1 MKFTVERD
9 FSSSIHLYKIQ
20 KKYLINVLSSSI
32 FLNFQFKKLAS
43 LSSRYITMMEQ
54 NRNHVPCETLNEWD
68 CTYFSVWWKIKS
80 NSGERDSSRW
90 NRLGDEVNFTWTS
103 STNASSCW
111 ILIRNRLR
119 TTDVAWYTF
128 KYILPRVNILENGHR
143 ILEWTNKLNFSSIVS
158 RTAVLIESSNSS
170 NEFSFMLLWN
180 LLSRSPRLEMNSL
193 MSIFSDNPVNFDRM
207 TGM

>member
-90 NRLGDEVNFTWTS
+90 NRLGDEVN
-103 STNASSCW
+103 
-111 ILIRNRLR
+111 LR
-119 TTDVAWYTF
+119 E
-128 KYILPRVNILENGHR
+128 LPP
-143 ILEWTNKLNFSSIVS
+143 
-158 RTAVLIESSNSS
+158 RTHPPA
-170 NEFSFMLLWN
+170 EF
-180 LLSRSPRLEMNSL
+180 LSVIAYHGCGVIYL
-193 MSIFSDNPVNFDRM
+193 
-207 TGM
+207 

>member
-111 ILIRNRLR
+111 ILIRNRL
-119 TTDVAWYTF
+119 
-128 KYILPRVNILENGHR
+128 PRMWRDIPLSISFFNILKNGHR
-143 ILEWTNKLNFSSIVS
+143 ILEWTSKLNFSHRCENRGVNWEQQ
-158 RTAVLIESSNSS
+158 LIQRIFIHAALKPLVEISKTW
-170 NEFSFMLLWN
+170 NEFINVNILW
-180 LLSRSPRLEMNSL
+180 
-193 MSIFSDNPVNFDRM
+193 
-207 TGM
+207 

>member
-80 NSGERDSSRW
+80 NSGERETHPVGIVWAMRS
-90 NRLGDEVNFTWTS
+90 
-103 STNASSCW
+103 
-111 ILIRNRLR
+111 ILRELPPR
-119 TTDVAWYTF
+119 THPPAEFLSVIAYVPRMWRDIPLSISFHALTF
-128 KYILPRVNILENGHR
+128 
-143 ILEWTNKLNFSSIVS
+143 
-158 RTAVLIESSNSS
+158 
-170 NEFSFMLLWN
+170 
-180 LLSRSPRLEMNSL
+180 
-193 MSIFSDNPVNFDRM
+193 
-207 TGM
+207 